1 MERKNSQKLSTNKC
15 SPKER
20 KLIRSVSDLVQVKF
34 SAMKF
39 KKHSRTR
46 VAKKEM
52 AKDWHN
58 TYLEMCAR
66 AHMLEDALDK
76 ASKNDLKV
84 RPVNRFA
91 KDIEEENM
99 KESRKKH
106 RTKGAETG
114 SFFSIHSIE
123 SACTMEMEEK
133 LSNNSLEDEKRVET
147 NEIFTDVKILLKKIK
162 ISKTEII

>member
-1 MERKNSQKLSTNKC
+1 
-15 SPKER
+15 
-20 KLIRSVSDLVQVKF
+20 
-34 SAMKF
+34 
-39 KKHSRTR
+39 
-46 VAKKEM
+46 M
-52 AKDWHN
+52 AKDWN
-58 TYLEMCAR
+58 KTCAEMCAR

-76 ASKNDLKV
+76 ASKNDLRVK
-84 RPVNRFA
+84 PVNRFA

-147 NEIFTDVKILLKKIK
+147 NEILTEVKILLKRRNWAKQKSFDETQSLDEIEIVSLEPSSRPHVTCLMAQLTIK
-162 ISKTEII
+162 ESFDL